1 MWTSKMAHEVKVL
14 EAILDYLS
22 WIHGTNMMK
31 ERTDFCMVSSDLHAY
46 AVVHVLPPNPILS

>member
-1 MWTSKMAHEVKVL
+1 MAHEVKVL

-46 AVVHVLPPNPILS
+46 AIVHVLPPNPILS